1 MVQSVYSNAW
11 AALTGKAGTTAT
23 APLFASKAASSGM
36 PNKAETASANASTA
50 PVGDTVA
57 VSKLGKALSGL
68 AAKAFEHLDSDSKKQ
83 LEGLV
88 ESGRVSADDAVKG
101 LRSLAKNAL
110 FNRFV
115 TESGH
120 SAEEQQMSDRMK
132 VAHEQSAAAA
142 KATENPDYW
151 SALKE
156 MDQLGEARKN
166 GSVSQEE
173 VSAMHRSIS
182 ERLKGTTPPGAIHV
196 SDEERSL
203 MGAVFT
209 SKANR
214 FADLNFGDDDRE
226 TSSTTDKIASKDE
239 LDAADRL
246 FAVGFKL
253 ENNAMARFAADYDI
267 PGLGKGTMPAWF
279 SFKPVSR

>member
-11 AALTGKAGTTAT
+11 AALTGKTSTTAAT
-23 APLFASKAASSGM
+23 QLFSSKAAPS
-36 PNKAETASANASTA
+36 PSATTPAA
-50 PVGDTVA
+50 AAGDTVT
-57 VSKLGKALSGL
+57 VSKLGKALTGM

-83 LEGLV
+83 LESLV

-110 FNRFV
+110 FNRFT
-115 TESGH
+115 TEGGH
-120 SAEEQQMSDRMK
+120 SAEEQQMAERMK
-132 VAHEQSAAAA
+132 VLREQNAAAA
-142 KATENPDYW
+142 KAAENPDHW
-151 SALKE
+151 AALE
-156 MDQLGEARKN
+156 DLDRLGEAQKS

-182 ERLKGTTPPGAIHV
+182 ERLKGLGK
-196 SDEERSL
+196 SDKLRFSEEEGSL

-214 FADLNFGDDDRE
+214 FADLDFGEDDRE
-226 TSSTTDKIASKDE
+226 NSATTNKIQSDDE
-239 LDAADRL
+239 LEAAERL
-246 FAVGFKL
+246 FAAGFKL

-279 SFKPVSR
+279 SFKPISR

>member
-11 AALTGKAGTTAT
+11 SALTGNAGTTKASQ
-23 APLFASKAASSGM
+23 LFSSKAAPSPSSAA
-36 PNKAETASANASTA
+36 PAASA
-50 PVGDTVA
+50 GDTVA
-57 VSKLGKALSGL
+57 VSKLGKALTGM

-83 LEGLV
+83 LESLV

-110 FNRFV
+110 FNRFT

-120 SAEEQQMSDRMK
+120 SAEEQQMADRMK
-132 VAHEQSAAAA
+132 ALREQNAAAA
-142 KATENPDYW
+142 KAAENPDHQA
-151 SALKE
+151 ALE
-156 MDQLGEARKN
+156 DLDRLGEARKS

-182 ERLKGTTPPGAIHV
+182 ERLKGFGK
-196 SDEERSL
+196 SDKLRFSEEEGSL

-214 FADLNFGDDDRE
+214 FADLDFGEDDHE
-226 TSSTTDKIASKDE
+226 NSATTNKIQSDDE
-239 LDAADRL
+239 MAAAERL
-246 FAVGFKL
+246 FAAGFKL
-253 ENNAMARFAADYDI
+253 ENNAMARFAADYNI
-267 PGLGKGTMPAWF
+267 LGLGKGTMPAWH
-279 SFKPVSR
+279 SFKPISR

>member
-1 MVQSVYSNAW
+1 MVQSVYSSAW
-11 AALTGKAGTTAT
+11 AALIGKTGTTT
-23 APLFASKAASSGM
+23 APHLFSSKAAPTPSAAT
-36 PNKAETASANASTA
+36 PAASAS
-50 PVGDTVA
+50 DTVS
-57 VSKLGKALSGL
+57 VSRLGKALTGM

-115 TESGH
+115 TEGGQ
-120 SAEEQQMSDRMK
+120 SAEEQQMAERAK
-132 VAHEQSAAAA
+132 TLRERNAAAA
-142 KATENPDYW
+142 KAAENPDHW
-151 SALKE
+151 AALE
-156 MDQLGEARKN
+156 DLDRLGEAQKS
-166 GSVSQEE
+166 GSISQEE

-182 ERLKGTTPPGAIHV
+182 ERLKGFGTSGKLQF
-196 SDEERSL
+196 SEEESSL
-203 MGAVFT
+203 MTATFS

-214 FADLNFGDDDRE
+214 FADIDFGEDDRE
-226 TSSTTDKIASKDE
+226 TSATTNKIQSQDE
-239 LDAADRL
+239 LDAAERL
-246 FAVGFKL
+246 FGAGFKL

-279 SFKPVSR
+279 SFKPISR